1 MFSGFMANAWAAA
14 TVVAVVAGVVGFFVV
29 VRGDSFAAHAIPNG
43 AFAGAAGAFW
53 LGLNTLLGL
62 GVFAALAAVG
72 IGSLGARRRRDVA
85 TALALVM
92 MLALGSLFLSLSGG
106 FEPEVYGLLFGEV
119 LGVSTTEL
127 TPLIAVGVACVAAV
141 VVLYRPLLLSST
153 VPDVA
158 ESRGIGPLRMEIAFL
173 LVVAAATT
181 VALPVVS
188 LMIGPPGA
196 ARAFVNRPG
205 PAMLLSVGLALL
217 TAWTAIAS
225 AYLTN
230 WPVGFYVGSYS
241 AVCFA
246 AGRVWVALARQNT
259 RRPPPSAAE
268 QQR

>member
-29 VRGDSFAAHAIPNG
+29 VRGDSFAAHAIPN
-43 AFAGAAGAFW
+43 
-53 LGLNTLLGL
+53 
-62 GVFAALAAVG
+62 AALAAVG

-106 FEPEVYGLLFGEV
+106 YEPEVYGLLFGEV

-127 TPLIAVGVACVAAV
+127 TPLLAVGVACVAAV

-158 ESRGIGPLRMEIAFL
+158 ESRGIGPMRMEISFL

-181 VALPVVS
+181 VALPVV
-188 LMIGPPGA
+188 G
-196 ARAFVNRPG
+196 
-205 PAMLLSVGLALL
+205 ALL
-217 TAWTAIAS
+217 IFS
-225 AYLTN
+225 
-230 WPVGFYVGSYS
+230 
-241 AVCFA
+241 
-246 AGRVWVALARQNT
+246 
-259 RRPPPSAAE
+259 
-268 QQR
+268 